1 MSTLLADT
9 IRKTGGSLGVDIRV
23 KNTSVYESDGGTSVT
38 QNLVQ
43 GLTKVWCNADQNG
56 NRSDSFNVGSV
67 TDHGTGDVTFN
78 YSNAMSN
85 AVYSFVGACSRDSA
99 DDDEGFVFSIHSQ
112 ATGSARARHLYLG
125 QTPYDHDIMN
135 TAIHGDLA

>member
-1 MSTLLADT
+1 MSTVLVNTL
-9 IRKTGGSLGVDIRV
+9 TGTTTAGSI
-23 KNTSVYESDGGTSVT
+23 SVT
-38 QNLVQ
+38 GEGNSTTTNLQQ
-43 GLTKVWCNADQNG
+43 GLAKIWCNADQNG

-99 DDDEGFVFSIHSQ
+99 DDEGFVFSIHSQ

>member
-1 MSTLLADT
+1 ML
-9 IRKTGGSLGVDIRV
+9 
-23 KNTSVYESDGGTSVT
+23 
-38 QNLVQ
+38 
-43 GLTKVWCNADQNG
+43 CNAHENG
-56 NRSDSFNVGSV
+56 NCSDSWYECSGPAY
-67 TDHGTGDVTFN
+67 GTGDVTVK
-78 YSNAMSN
+78 YSKAMST

-99 DDDEGFVFSIHSQ
+99 DDDEGFVVSIHSQ

>member
-1 MSTLLADT
+1 MSTVIVNTL
-9 IRKTGGSLGVDIRV
+9 TGTTTAGSI
-23 KNTSVYESDGGTSVT
+23 SVT
-38 QNLVQ
+38 GEGNSTTTNLQQ
-43 GLTKVWCNADQNG
+43 GLAKVWCNADQNG

-67 TDHGTGDVTFN
+67 TDNGTGDVTFN

-99 DDDEGFVFSIHSQ
+99 ATTEGFVFSIHSQ
-112 ATGSARARHLYLG
+112 ATGSARARHLYQG
-125 QTPYDHDIMN
+125 QTAYDHDIMN